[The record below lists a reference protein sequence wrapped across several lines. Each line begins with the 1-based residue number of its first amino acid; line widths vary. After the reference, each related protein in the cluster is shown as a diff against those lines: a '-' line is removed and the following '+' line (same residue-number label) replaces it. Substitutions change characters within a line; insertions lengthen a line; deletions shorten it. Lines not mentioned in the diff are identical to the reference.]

1 MRAEDV
7 PKIRQISSQTK
18 YHGVAMGITMGRCM
32 DTAGRVPHNTMGWCP
47 PHHEVWIDRRDR
59 DGHWFASRDVMAIL
73 RQCVGMQISGPAS
86 PHRVSVMT

>member
-32 DTAGRVPHNTMGWCP
+32 GTAGRVPHNTMGWCP
-47 PHHEVWIDRRDR
+47 PHHEVWIDRILLIHRDAR
-59 DGHWFASRDVMAIL
+59 MIL
-73 RQCVGMQISGPAS
+73 DAV
-86 PHRVSVMT
+86 